1 MTVHRIYLAPGMFGF
16 GRLGAYDYFAHV
28 ERALVASLR
37 ARASDVR
44 DVHTYVV
51 DVLPTASIR
60 RRAATLAEL
69 VAKTCDD
76 AEPGPIHLV
85 GHSTGG
91 LDSRLVASPS
101 AVLPV
106 PKSALAWIPRL
117 VSVTTINA
125 PHYGTPMANFFATL
139 SGQRMLYA
147 MSALTIAA
155 LTLGAPPMAAASAVV
170 VAIGG
175 ADRALGLELRAL
187 DRATDAILRMLD
199 DAPRKEIRNF
209 LEGIRKDQGS
219 VLQLTPEAM
228 DLFQAGIEN
237 RPGVRYQSTVS
248 MAPPPTAMRYMRS
261 LSGAWSAASATIFAA
276 LWRITSRSDERYP
289 CAAPLD
295 EAIERTFLRG
305 FGHLPDLRASD
316 GVVPVRSQV
325 WGDLVWA
332 GYGDHLDVLGH
343 FKDASAGSAHRDWL
357 CSGAEFSNA
366 KFEEMIDAIAEG
378 MLRATAAQSA
388 SRGYGAAREHDDGA
402 QATPAYTAT

>member
-1 MTVHRIYLAPGMFGF
+1 MQLFSAPMTVHRIYFAPGMFGF
-16 GRLGAYDYFAHV
+16 GRLGSYDYFAHV
-28 ERALVASLR
+28 ERAIGTRLR
-37 ARASDVR
+37 EHGHEAQ
-44 DVHTYVV
+44 TFVV

-60 RRAATLAEL
+60 RRAGALAEL
-69 VAKTCDD
+69 VARTCDED
-76 AEPGPIHLV
+76 AGSGPIHLV

-106 PKSALAWIPRL
+106 AKTSLGWLSRLA
-117 VSVTTINA
+117 SVTTINA
-125 PHYGTPMANFFATL
+125 PHYGTPTASFFATL

-187 DRATDAILRMLD
+187 DRATDAILRVLD

-209 LEGIRKDQGS
+209 LDAIRKDQGS
-219 VLQLTPEAM
+219 VVQLTPEAM

-248 MAPPPTAMRYMRS
+248 MAPPPSAMRYVRS

-276 LWRITSRSDERYP
+276 LWRITSRVDERYP

-295 EAIERTFLRG
+295 ETIERMFLRG

-325 WGDLVWA
+325 WGDLIWA

-343 FKDASAGSAHRDWL
+343 FKDRDATSEHRDWL
-357 CSGAEFSNA
+357 CSGAEFTRA
-366 KFEEMIDAIAEG
+366 KFEEMIDAIADG
-378 MLRATAAQSA
+378 MLRATAARPQESSA
-388 SRGYGAAREHDDGA
+388 
-402 QATPAYTAT
+402 

>member
-1 MTVHRIYLAPGMFGF
+1 MTVHRIYFAPGMFGF

-28 ERALVASLR
+28 ERALVERLR
-37 ARASDVR
+37 ARSCAGSSGPDE
-44 DVHTYVV
+44 VHTYVV

-69 VAKTCDD
+69 VARTCDD

-106 PKSALAWIPRL
+106 EKASLAWIPRL
-117 VSVTTINA
+117 ASVTTINA
-125 PHYGTPMANFFATL
+125 PHYGTPLANFFATL

-147 MSALTIAA
+147 MSAFTIAA

-170 VAIGG
+170 VAIGT

-187 DRATDAILRMLD
+187 DRATDAMLRMLD

-209 LEGIRKDQGS
+209 LDAIRKDQGS
-219 VLQLTPEAM
+219 VIQLTPEAM

-248 MAPPPTAMRYMRS
+248 MAPPPSAKRYMRS

-276 LWRITSRSDERYP
+276 LWRITARCDERYP
-289 CAAPLD
+289 CAAPVD
-295 EAIERTFLRG
+295 ENVERALLSS

-325 WGDLVWA
+325 WGDVVWA

-343 FKDASAGSAHRDWL
+343 FKDTDADGEHRDWL

-366 KFEEMIDAIAEG
+366 KFHEMMDAIADG
-378 MLRATAAQSA
+378 MLRSTD
-388 SRGYGAAREHDDGA
+388 SRARGESPRAHEIDH
-402 QATPAYTAT
+402 TSLAYTAP